1 MKKFSLFI
9 SIFLISACAGVS
21 MSVGYT
27 ITEFINVGT
36 YGKFKTTLSKDE
48 FYQCLLYNE
57 TFTGTGTVLSDRSF
71 DFVEQTYKNDQIIF
85 RADNSMGM
93 TNLMFI
99 YNEGGSVTFVIQPRY
114 GQREEIFNFYKIN
127 CS

>member
-9 SIFLISACAGVS
+9 SIFIISACAGVS
-21 MSVGYT
+21 VTVGYT
-27 ITEFINVGT
+27 IPDFINVGT

-57 TFTGTGTVLSDRSF
+57 TFTGTRGVLSDRSF

-85 RADNSMGM
+85 RADSSSS
-93 TNLMFI
+93 TTDLMFI

>member
-9 SIFLISACAGVS
+9 SIFIISACAGVS
-21 MSVGYT
+21 VTVGYT
-27 ITEFINVGT
+27 IPDFINVGT

-57 TFTGTGTVLSDRSF
+57 TFPGTRGVLSNRSF

-85 RADNSMGM
+85 RADSSSS
-93 TNLMFI
+93 TTDLMFI

>member
-9 SIFLISACAGVS
+9 SIFLISACAAGS
-21 MSVGYT
+21 ISVGYS
-27 ITEFINVGT
+27 IPEFINVGT

-48 FYQCLLYNE
+48 FYQCLLYND

-71 DFVEQTYKNDQIIF
+71 DFVEQIYKNDQIIF
-85 RADNSMGM
+85 RSDITTRTTA
-93 TNLMFI
+93 LMFI
-99 YNEGGSVTFVIQPRY
+99 YNEGGSVTFVIQPRF

>member
-9 SIFLISACAGVS
+9 SIFLISACVS
-21 MSVGYT
+21 YLSIGYT
-27 ITEFINVGT
+27 IPEFINVGT

-57 TFTGTGTVLSDRSF
+57 TATLNGTLGSGISF

-85 RADNSMGM
+85 RADNRQGW
-93 TNLMFI
+93 TELMFI
-99 YNEGGSVTFVIQPRY
+99 YNEGGFVTYVIQPRNPK
-114 GQREEIFNFYKIN
+114 REEIFNFYKIN